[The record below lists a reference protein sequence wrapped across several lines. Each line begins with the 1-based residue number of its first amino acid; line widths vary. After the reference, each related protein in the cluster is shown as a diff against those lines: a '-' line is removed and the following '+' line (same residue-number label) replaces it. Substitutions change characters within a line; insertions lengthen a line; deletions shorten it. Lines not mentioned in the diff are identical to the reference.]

1 MVIVGGYEAL
11 RRSQG
16 VAAAAVAL
24 TIAVS
29 CVALLS
35 AQLGPSDLLGVP
47 QTVSFRYTWRC
58 VEGCY
63 AASLTL
69 V

>member
-1 MVIVGGYEAL
+1 MVIAGGYEAR

-24 TIAVS
+24 MIAVS

-35 AQLGPSDLLGVP
+35 AQLGPSELLGAP

-58 VEGCY
+58 F
-63 AASLTL
+63 
-69 V
+69 

>member
-1 MVIVGGYEAL
+1 
-11 RRSQG
+11 

>member
-1 MVIVGGYEAL
+1 MVITGGYEAL

-35 AQLGPSDLLGVP
+35 AQLGPS
-47 QTVSFRYTWRC
+47 
-58 VEGCY
+58 EI
-63 AASLTL
+63 
-69 V
+69 